1 MEYKKVLSAAHKHL
15 SQYTDTLYQQ
25 ISKQIKTKDLQK
37 RIHEVEGDKKK
48 GEALMASAKST
59 KNNEK
64 LKASIFFM
72 KQCNLDESDITNI
85 NMEKIK
91 YLKIAVQ

>member
-25 ISKQIKTKDLQK
+25 ISKQIKTKDLKK
-37 RIHEVEGDKKK
+37 RIHEVEDDKKK
-48 GEALMASAKST
+48 GEALMALAKST
-59 KNNEK
+59 KNHEK
-64 LKASIFFM
+64 LRAGVYFM
-72 KQCNLDESDITNI
+72 NQCNLDKSDITNI

-91 YLKIAVQ
+91 YLKIALQ